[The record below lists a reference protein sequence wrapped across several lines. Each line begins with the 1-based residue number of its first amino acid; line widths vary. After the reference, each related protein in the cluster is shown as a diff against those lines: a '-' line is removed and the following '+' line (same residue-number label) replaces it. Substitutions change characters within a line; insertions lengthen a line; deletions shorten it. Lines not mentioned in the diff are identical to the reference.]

1 MAGMPRG
8 LESRRTWRPDLAYA
22 VGLITTDGNLSPDG
36 RHITLVSRD
45 LELLETFKHILQLRV
60 RVAHHAGGYSTAYHV
75 VFSDRLFHEWLS
87 SIGLT
92 PRKTHSIGALCIPD
106 DVFPDFA
113 RGHLDGDGS
122 ITRYVDRYNTK
133 LEPSDVY
140 QRLYTR
146 FLSASRPHMEWFRAR
161 VAALLGVRGYMAT
174 DRRTPD
180 RVPLYRLHFAK
191 KESVALLRWM
201 YYAPDVPCLTRKRT
215 IAEPFLTG
223 TLRDFRY
230 PAGLESAIRRGD
242 GSPGTGP
249 P

>member
-113 RGHLDGDGS
+113 RGHLDGDRS

-146 FLSASRPHMEWFRAR
+146 FLSASRPHRNGSARGWRRCWAYGATWPPIAVPRTACRSTGFTSPRRSRSRSSGGCTTHRTFRA
-161 VAALLGVRGYMAT
+161 
-174 DRRTPD
+174 
-180 RVPLYRLHFAK
+180 
-191 KESVALLRWM
+191 
-201 YYAPDVPCLTRKRT
+201 
-215 IAEPFLTG
+215 
-223 TLRDFRY
+223 
-230 PAGLESAIRRGD
+230 
-242 GSPGTGP
+242 
-249 P
+249 